1 MKVCVDKIVAAHPKA
16 DPKIIE
22 NLVNEISET
31 PRLPNGSLNII
42 AKKHGAT
49 ETLLRDVLSTM
60 QDQMVIKKVIDLK
73 ARAEQ
78 PNYAGAKGVRK
89 FITDIFASSV
99 EAVQGGSLSISALKE
114 QYARKYAHSLD
125 MALLDIDKRSISMLK
140 NMGPAESAKLLKA
153 IKGTASGDPL
163 IDDIAAAIR
172 TANDALY
179 ADKASKG
186 FMVTYREDYGFRRFY
201 DGDKIT
207 NAGFKQF
214 ATDILNDLD
223 MSKSKIEGITK
234 ENVGQIL
241 ELINKNASEEEFIKA
256 SKTNQLLA
264 AIKDDMDNW
273 VAEYDPYDVGTS
285 TKMYASTGRQSSRK
299 QRSYIFKNEDTEMH
313 FMKDYGLYGSDVL
326 SYVQTD
332 MRRSAGELAFGEMFG
347 PKMRNGFDTFLDE
360 MKAKVIASGA
370 TNAEADNIIRDAQRM
385 YAYASGSITRAPID
399 GKTAVE
405 LGAKGVVSYGADAL
419 INLTNSG
426 VLATSAI
433 TQLLDIPQSY
443 YAYMFKNKQ
452 SLIIKIPKL
461 LGHTMGAAI
470 DAMRKDHSLRKYG
483 EHVTDLAVK
492 VLGEIDA
499 ASQKRHWTS
508 KGLDFVLTHVGVN
521 YMNRMSSI
529 LNLRLLGDMLKNPKY
544 LANAEKILGRY
555 NLTPDDLDFA
565 SGLFQRMSH
574 MDLTRLPDSF
584 FDANP
589 RGVSGEVYKK
599 QVADKFSMFLREN
612 MRHGAATKGF
622 RENLQLSFGTDFTN
636 QLDVGSSII
645 RMVTQLKG
653 IPRNLLNST
662 KYIANNYPVTSNPYA
677 NGVVHMAANI
687 GIVST
692 AYMGLQYLR
701 YYIQNDFDEDKA
713 YEKLTKGKGLGAAYV
728 SSILRSSALSLYL
741 EPFGSAMYNE
751 DWLSAA
757 AGTPSAK
764 IVLSTGKLLGKFADQ
779 IPNILDPNAEM
790 DEVLDKRMSKEIYR
804 NYSNAVPFAN
814 LRYYL
819 PFIDAGE
826 DIDKA
831 IIEAIDSLD
840 E

>member
-1 MKVCVDKIVAAHPKA
+1 MKICISKIQAAHPNV
-16 DPKIIE
+16 DPKLVE
-22 NLVNEISET
+22 DLVNEVANT

-42 AKKHGAT
+42 AKKFGAN
-49 ETLLRDVLSTM
+49 ETLLRGILSTV
-60 QDQMVIKKVIDLK
+60 QDQATLEKVIDLK

-78 PNYAGAKGVRK
+78 PNYAGAGGVRK
-89 FITDIFASSV
+89 FITDLFASSV

-114 QYARKYAHSLD
+114 QYSRKYAHSLD

-186 FMVTYREDYGFRRFY
+186 FMVTYKDDYGFRRFY

-207 NAGFKQF
+207 DAGFKQF
-214 ATDILNDLD
+214 STDILNDLD
-223 MSKSKIEGITK
+223 LTKSKIEGITQQ
-234 ENVGQIL
+234 NVREIL
-241 ELINKNASEEEFIKA
+241 DLINRDASEQDFLNA
-256 SKTNQLLA
+256 VKTNELLA

-273 VAEYDPYDVGTS
+273 IAEYDPYDVGTS

-347 PKMRNGFDTFLDE
+347 PKMRNGFDTFLQE
-360 MKAKVIASGA
+360 MKAKIIASGA
-370 TNAEADNIIRDAQRM
+370 TNAEADNIVRDAERM
-385 YAYASGSITRAPID
+385 YAYASGSIVRAPID

-419 INLTNSG
+419 VNLTNSG
-426 VLATSAI
+426 VLAASAI
-433 TQLLDIPQSY
+433 TQLADLPQSY

-452 SLIIKIPKL
+452 SLVVKLPKFIM
-461 LGHTMGAAI
+461 HTMGAAV
-470 DAMRKDHSLRKYG
+470 DAMRKDASMRKYG
-483 EHVTDLAVK
+483 EHITDLSLK
-492 VLGEIDA
+492 VLGDIDA

-508 KGLDFVLTHVGVN
+508 KGLDFVLSTMGVN
-521 YMNRMSSI
+521 YMNRISSI
-529 LNLRLLGDMLKNPKY
+529 LNLRLMGDLLKNPQY
-544 LANAEKILGRY
+544 LANAEKVLGRY
-555 NLTPDDLDFA
+555 NLTPDDLDFT

-622 RENLQLSFGTDFTN
+622 RENLQLSLGTDFTN
-636 QLDVGSSII
+636 QLDVGTSIV
-645 RMVTQLKG
+645 RMLTQLKG
-653 IPRNLLNST
+653 IPTNLFNST
-662 KYIANNYPVTSNPYA
+662 RYLTNNYPVTENPYA
-677 NGVVHMAANI
+677 NGTYHLALNAA
-687 GIVST
+687 IVST
-692 AYMGLQYLR
+692 AYLGVDYLKKL
-701 YYIQNDFDEDKA
+701 IQNDFDEDKA
-713 YEKLTKGKGLGAAYV
+713 YEKLTAGKGLGNAYAR
-728 SSILRSSALSLYL
+728 SIMRSSALSIFL
-741 EPFGSAMYNE
+741 EPFASAMYDE

-764 IVLSTGKLLGKFADQ
+764 IATTTGKVAGKFALQ

-790 DEVLDKRMSKEIYR
+790 EEVLDKRMSKEVYR

-819 PFIDAGE
+819 PFVDAGE